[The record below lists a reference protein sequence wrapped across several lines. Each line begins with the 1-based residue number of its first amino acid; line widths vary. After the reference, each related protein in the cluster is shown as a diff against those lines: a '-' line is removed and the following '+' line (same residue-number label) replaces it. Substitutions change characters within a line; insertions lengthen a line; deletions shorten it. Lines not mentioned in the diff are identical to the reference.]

1 MNIFIIVV
9 CSICLLI
16 IIAQLV
22 SGIILDVRYQKCLK
36 KYLEKPDDKEVDDSE
51 QPYMHVLF
59 KDGTGK
65 KL

>member
-9 CSICLLI
+9 CSIFLLI
-16 IIAQLV
+16 IIAQFVL
-22 SGIILDVRYQKCLK
+22 GIISYIQYQKCLK
-36 KYLEKPDDKEVDDSE
+36 KYLEKLDEKEDNDGGQS
-51 QPYMHVLF
+51 YFHVLF

>member
-22 SGIILDVRYQKCLK
+22 SGIISEVQYQKCLK